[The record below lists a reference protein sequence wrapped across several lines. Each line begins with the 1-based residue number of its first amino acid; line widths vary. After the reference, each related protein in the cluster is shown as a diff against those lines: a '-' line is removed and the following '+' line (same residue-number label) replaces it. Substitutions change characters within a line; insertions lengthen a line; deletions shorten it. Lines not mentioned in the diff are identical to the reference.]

1 MSETVHVLIVDRDKV
16 AVQNLEH
23 ILRKEGHQ
31 VAIASS
37 STAALRFLE
46 APPRGSDRETRVVLA
61 DLGLDPMDE
70 SQFLRRCLR
79 LCPSAALIL
88 ISDTIS
94 VNSVVEAIRQGAFHY
109 LIKPIKPQELREAI
123 TRASA
128 NRSWVRNSQE
138 GAGIPP
144 VRPTATALITG
155 DPGMLKILAHGNIAA
170 SLELPVLITGET
182 GTGKEILAKYLHE
195 MGNRSGKPF
204 VAVNC
209 GAFQEALLA
218 NELFGHS
225 REAFTGAVRD
235 RKGLLETAH
244 GGIVFLDEI
253 TEMSLSMQVKL
264 LRVIQEK
271 ELLRLGSTR
280 PVSVDVRFMAASN
293 RDVRAAVEAGQFR
306 RDLYYRLNVIE
317 FHLPPLS
324 SRLGDLPLLAQHFID
339 KHAKALQRSVTG
351 ISQPALDRLNGHN
364 FQGNIR
370 ELENIILRAVAFA
383 PGDQVEVSD
392 LPSFLEESTPAG
404 MFSTPKDGDYPSLE
418 QMERDYILWVCK
430 QLNGNQGEAAR
441 VLGMDRVSLWR
452 RLKKI
457 QGRSDPEN
465 HVHPP
470 HEPTPE

>member
-1 MSETVHVLIVDRDKV
+1 MSEAAQILIVDRDKM

-23 ILRKEGHQ
+23 ILRKEGHP
-31 VAIASS
+31 VAVAPGSA
-37 STAALRFLE
+37 AALRYLE
-46 APPRGSDRETRVVLA
+46 ESSRGTGRMVQVILA
-61 DLGLDPMDE
+61 DLGLDPMDAN
-70 SQFLRRCLR
+70 QFLRRCLR
-79 LCPSAALIL
+79 LCPACALIL
-88 ISDTIS
+88 ISDTVS
-94 VNSVVEAIRQGAFHY
+94 VNSVVEAMRLGAFHY
-109 LIKPIKPQELREAI
+109 LIKPIRPQELREAI
-123 TRASA
+123 THAFARRVADGEVRAKPSPTQG
-128 NRSWVRNSQE
+128 RSL
-138 GAGIPP
+138 
-144 VRPTATALITG
+144 ATSLITR
-155 DPGMLKILAHGNIAA
+155 DPAMLKILEQATISA

-182 GTGKEILAKYLHE
+182 GTGKEILAKYLHD
-195 MGNRSGKPF
+195 MGNRAAQPF
-204 VAVNC
+204 VAINC
-209 GAFQEALLA
+209 GAFQEELLT
-218 NELFGHS
+218 NELFGHA

-244 GGIVFLDEI
+244 GGTVFLDEI

-324 SRLGDLPLLAQHFID
+324 CRLGDLPLLAQHFID

-351 ISQPALDRLNGHN
+351 ISRTALERLSGHP
-364 FQGNIR
+364 FHGNIR
-370 ELENIILRAVAFA
+370 ELENMILRAVAFA

-392 LPSFLEESTPAG
+392 LPTLEKSAPVG
-404 MFSTPKDGDYPSLE
+404 MFASLQEGAYPSLE
-418 QMERDYILWVCK
+418 QMERDYILWVCE
-430 QLNGNQGEAAR
+430 QLQGNQGEAAR

-457 QGRSDPEN
+457 HGRS
-465 HVHPP
+465 
-470 HEPTPE
+470 EPVPRLDGA